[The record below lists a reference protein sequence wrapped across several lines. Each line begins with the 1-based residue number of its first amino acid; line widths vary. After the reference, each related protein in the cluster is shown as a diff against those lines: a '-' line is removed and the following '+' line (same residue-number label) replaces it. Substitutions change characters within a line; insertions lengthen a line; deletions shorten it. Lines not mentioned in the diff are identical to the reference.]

1 MIGTTKERLMELDR
15 LYPHWEEDTLWT
27 RFKKNAIYFQDHVF
41 LIYKDR
47 EYTYA
52 ESLQEVNRLAKSC
65 YACGMSG
72 QHVAILL
79 YNSPEFVFLTF
90 ALAKIGAV
98 KVPINMKLSMEEKA
112 YIIRQSDCHYVIGHA
127 IDKIPFK
134 SLSSFVKCI
143 VICHGEEPDTQT
155 ENKIIEWSHFFG
167 MGQELVDSQ
176 CFAVSTPEC
185 LSDILY
191 TSGSTTFPKGVMLT
205 HDILLRSSFGTC
217 RTRRM
222 ELGRRIFVPI
232 PLYHI
237 FAYNEGLLAALWVG
251 GCIVLA
257 HKKADGEYILNLLER
272 SRANDIICVPVIMIH
287 LLEALGEQNAEFPF
301 LHAGYWA
308 STCPDWVWNA
318 AKEKL
323 GISDVTTGYG
333 MTECGST
340 TTMFS
345 PNCTTEELIGYQG
358 YRKDCGC
365 AGDGAPDGKLLEM
378 QIRDA
383 ETGNE
388 ILVGHTGELYCRGLT
403 VTKGYYKND
412 EANQKSFDK
421 DGWFATGDIG
431 KMDLR
436 GRFTFQGRKDHM
448 YKINGENVSPQ
459 HLNYV
464 IGSCRQVKAVETVGI
479 ESMRYGAVGVAFIDL
494 ENDTKECR
502 NEITDYIFRHLSK
515 FQIPKYI
522 VCGDSSSWPRTSCG
536 KIAPG
541 ELKKTALIY
550 VECYEKKHMK
560 KGGKAIIWI

>member
-15 LYPHWEEDTLWT
+15 LYPQWEEDTLWT
-27 RFKKNAIYFQDHVF
+27 RFEKNAICFGDHVF
-41 LIYKDR
+41 LVYKDR

-52 ESLQEVNRLAKSC
+52 ESLKEVNRLAKSC

-72 QHVAILL
+72 EHVAILL
-79 YNSPEFVFLTF
+79 YNSPEYVFLTF

-98 KVPINMKLSMEEKA
+98 KVPINTKLSMEEKE
-112 YIIRQSDCHYVIGHA
+112 YILQQSDCRYVIGHA
-127 IDKIPFK
+127 IDRIPFT
-134 SLSSFVKCI
+134 SLSSSVKET
-143 VICHGEEPDTQT
+143 VIRYGEEPDIQT
-155 ENKIIEWSHFFG
+155 ENKITDWSHFSD
-167 MGQELVDSQ
+167 MGEELDDSQ
-176 CFAVSTPEC
+176 CFVVSSPES

-205 HDILLRSSFGTC
+205 HDMLLRSSFGTC

-222 ELGRRIFVPI
+222 EQGRRILVPI

-251 GCIVLA
+251 GCIVLTD
-257 HKKADGEYILNLLER
+257 KKADGDYILDLLER
-272 SRANDIICVPVIMIH
+272 SKANDIICVPIIMIH
-287 LLEALGEQNAEFPF
+287 LLEAIGEEKAELPF

-365 AGDGAPDGKLLEM
+365 AGDGASDRKLLKM
-378 QIRDA
+378 QIRDI

-388 ILVGHTGELYCRGLT
+388 IPMGHTGELYCRGLT
-403 VTKGYYKND
+403 VAKGYYKNP
-412 EANQKSFDK
+412 EADQRSFDK

-431 KMDLR
+431 KMDSK
-436 GRFTFQGRKDHM
+436 GRFTFQGRKDYM

-479 ESMRYGAVGVAFIDL
+479 DSLKYGAVGVAFVDL
-494 ENDTKECR
+494 ENDTKESR
-502 NEITDYIFRHLSK
+502 NEISDHIFGHLSR
-515 FQIPKYI
+515 FQIPRYI
-522 VCGDSSSWPRTSCG
+522 ICGDSNFWPRTSCG
-536 KIAPG
+536 KIAPE
-541 ELKKTALIY
+541 ELKKTALVY
-550 VECYEKKHMK
+550 VKRYEKKHRK
-560 KGGKAIIWI
+560 TGGKAIVWI

>member
-15 LYPHWEEDTLWT
+15 LYPQWEEDTLWT
-27 RFKKNAIYFQDHVF
+27 RFEKNTICFGDHVF
-41 LIYKDR
+41 LVYKDR

-52 ESLQEVNRLAKSC
+52 ESLKEVNRLAKSC

-72 QHVAILL
+72 EHVAILL
-79 YNSPEFVFLTF
+79 YNSPEYVFLTF

-98 KVPINMKLSMEEKA
+98 KVPINTKLSMEEKE
-112 YIIRQSDCHYVIGHA
+112 YIIQQSDCRYVIGHA
-127 IDKIPFK
+127 IDRIPFT
-134 SLSSFVKCI
+134 SLSSSVKET
-143 VICHGEEPDTQT
+143 VIRYGEEPDIQT
-155 ENKIIEWSHFFG
+155 ENKITDWSHFSD
-167 MGQELVDSQ
+167 MGEELDDSQ
-176 CFAVSTPEC
+176 CFVVSSPES

-205 HDILLRSSFGTC
+205 HDMLLRSSFGTC

-222 ELGRRIFVPI
+222 EQGRRILVPI

-251 GCIVLA
+251 GCIVLTD
-257 HKKADGEYILNLLER
+257 KKADGDYILDLLER
-272 SRANDIICVPVIMIH
+272 SKANDIICVPIIMIH
-287 LLEALGEQNAEFPF
+287 LLEAIGEEKAELPF

-365 AGDGAPDGKLLEM
+365 AGDGASDRKLLKM
-378 QIRDA
+378 QIRDI

-388 ILVGHTGELYCRGLT
+388 IPMGHTGELYCRGLT
-403 VTKGYYKND
+403 VAKGYYKNP
-412 EANQKSFDK
+412 EADQRSFDK

-431 KMDLR
+431 KMDSK
-436 GRFTFQGRKDHM
+436 GRFTFQGRKDYM

-479 ESMRYGAVGVAFIDL
+479 DSLKYGAVGVAFVDL
-494 ENDTKECR
+494 ENDTKESR
-502 NEITDYIFRHLSK
+502 NEISDHIFGHLSR
-515 FQIPKYI
+515 FQIPRYI
-522 VCGDSSSWPRTSCG
+522 ICCDSNFWPRTSCG
-536 KIAPG
+536 KIAPE
-541 ELKKTALIY
+541 ELKKTALVY
-550 VECYEKKHMK
+550 VKRYEKKHRK
-560 KGGKAIIWI
+560 TGGKAIVWI